1 MKYTSRITQMTILPV
16 GEPLFSDR
24 ATVVSIVDEAAGE
37 YIQVKQKADTTSETD
52 QTIAFDPDEWE
63 EVTDVVNQMFGEIR
77 RYQEETQ

>member
-24 ATVVSIVDEAAGE
+24 ATVVSIVDKAAGE
-37 YIQVKQKADTTSETD
+37 YIQVKQQADTTSETD